1 VIQAWSSIQRAVI
14 YGYNSPAIGSG
25 PEPDTL
31 GEYRLANAI
40 DGRSSIAEV
49 ADAFRSARRIT
60 ALCHENPDADTIGA
74 AIAVSLI
81 GDRLG
86 AETEIVSVDVPA
98 PMFAFL
104 PRIDEVRRRPQ
115 LEPDL
120 AVVCDAATLERVGRI
135 AVDEAAWLSRAR
147 LVNID
152 HHVSN
157 DGFGALNLVDPSAA
171 ATCEVVAR
179 LARDLGVELDTRLA
193 TALLTGIVRDSHGFS
208 DAATSGDTLRWAATL
223 VDAGAPLAQIHRHVL
238 AELPYPTMALWGRML
253 NDIGQGGEG
262 RIVYTILTQRMLDE
276 TGTEQHDADGVVEF
290 MAKAK
295 GADITLLLREI
306 GPEATRVSIRTT
318 DGVDATRIAA
328 AFGGGGHAR
337 RAGCTLDVP
346 PARALDAL
354 LEVSAAP
361 GAATTRG

>member
-1 VIQAWSSIQRAVI
+1 L
-14 YGYNSPAIGSG
+14 
-25 PEPDTL
+25 TT
-31 GEYRLANAI
+31 AI
-40 DGRSSIAEV
+40 DGRSSIGEV
-49 ADAFRSARRIT
+49 ADAFRNARRIT
-60 ALCHENPDADTIGA
+60 ALCHENPDADTLGA

-86 AETEIVSVDVPA
+86 AETEIVSVDRPA

-104 PRIDEVRRRPQ
+104 PRIDEVHSRPR

-135 AVDEAAWLSRAR
+135 AIEEADWLSRAR

-157 DGFGALNLVDPSAA
+157 DGFGALNLVDPRAA

-179 LARDLGVELDTRLA
+179 LARDLHIELDTRLA

-223 VDAGAPLAQIHRHVL
+223 VDAGAPLAQIHRYVL
-238 AELPYPTMALWGRML
+238 AELPYRTMALWGRML
-253 NDIGQGGEG
+253 NEIGQRLDG
-262 RIVYTILTQRMLDE
+262 RIVYTVLTQRMLDE

-290 MAKAK
+290 MARAK
-295 GADITLLLREI
+295 GAEITLLLREV
-306 GPEATRVSIRTT
+306 GPDVTRVSVRTAEA
-318 DGVDATRIAA
+318 VDATEIAA

-337 RAGCTLDVP
+337 RAGCTISLA
-346 PARALDAL
+346 PAQALEEL
-354 LEVSAAP
+354 LTVAGPSTTAARP
-361 GAATTRG
+361 T

>member
-1 VIQAWSSIQRAVI
+1 M
-14 YGYNSPAIGSG
+14 
-25 PEPDTL
+25 L
-31 GEYRLANAI
+31 GEYRLTNAI
-40 DGRSSIAEV
+40 DGRSSVAEV
-49 ADAFRSARRIT
+49 ADAFRNARRIT

-86 AETEIVSVDVPA
+86 AETEWVSVDLPA
-98 PMFAFL
+98 PLFAFL
-104 PRIDEVRRRPQ
+104 PRIDEVRTRPA

-135 AVDEAAWLSRAR
+135 TVDEAEWLSRAR

-157 DGFGALNLVDPSAA
+157 DRFGALNLVDPSAA

-179 LARDLGVELDTRLA
+179 LAMALGIEIDAPLA
-193 TALLTGIVRDSHGFS
+193 TALLTGIVRDSHGFA
-208 DAATSGDTLRWAATL
+208 DAATSGDTLRLAASL
-223 VDAGAPLAQIHRHVL
+223 VDAGAPLAQIHRAVL
-238 AELPYPTMALWGRML
+238 AELPFGTMALWGRML
-253 NDIGQGGEG
+253 RGIGQGLDG
-262 RIVYTILTQRMLDE
+262 RLVYAILTQQMLDE
-276 TGTEQHDADGVVEF
+276 TGTQQHDADGVVEF
-290 MAKAK
+290 MANAK

-354 LEVSAAP
+354 LEVSAATD
-361 GAATTRG
+361 GANPRS